1 MRRVY
6 EGVADALL
14 ALGGTPSGEHGAGR
28 LRAPLI
34 ERFLGPEAAACFRA
48 LKAAFDPAGRHNPG
62 VILDDG
68 RDPLSRLKVGPDAAS
83 LPAGMAEALAAIER
97 EGRWGESRWLN
108 DDR

>member
-1 MRRVY
+1 MRPVVGAVPGPR
-6 EGVADALL
+6 L
-14 ALGGTPSGEHGAGR
+14 ALGGPPSGELGAWR
-28 LRAPLI
+28 PRAPLT

-68 RDPLSRLKVGPDAAS
+68 RDPLSRLKVGPDAAP